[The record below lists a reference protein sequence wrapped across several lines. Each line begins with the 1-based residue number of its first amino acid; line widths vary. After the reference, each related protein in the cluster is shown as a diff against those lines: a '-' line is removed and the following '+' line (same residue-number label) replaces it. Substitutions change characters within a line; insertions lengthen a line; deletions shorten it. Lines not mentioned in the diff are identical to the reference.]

1 MKAVCAG
8 VVTAYEDKNSFVNR
22 YDQSKNPF
30 YGILEIDVTP
40 NTLFTFGA
48 DTQRTLTRG
57 GMFGG
62 LPLFNSAG
70 GRTNYA
76 QSATTASD
84 WASAETRTQT
94 LFSSLQHNFDNGWN
108 IKGTFTFDN
117 DKLRQDVMWPTGYPD
132 PQTNIGMRPGSL
144 SLIDGA
150 RRQQNYD
157 IQVNGQYS
165 LLAANISW
173 VWAGIVNDKILITT
187 IIWRPVMPPE
197 PVPTLGISPSRAG
210 NILSLF
216 GVINGLMVRK
226 GAAINPRSMW

>member
-1 MKAVCAG
+1 
-8 VVTAYEDKNSFVNR
+8 
-22 YDQSKNPF
+22 
-30 YGILEIDVTP
+30 
-40 NTLFTFGA
+40 
-48 DTQRTLTRG
+48 
-57 GMFGG
+57 MFGG

-165 LLAANISW
+165 LFGRQHQLGLGWNRQRQ
-173 VWAGIVNDKILITT
+173 ILITT